1 MLNTILPGKET
12 VFMSSKMEQIIEE
25 IEDYIDAASRHL
37 FQKQDFLSIVEQLEE
52 SFFQSLRNKRP

>member
-25 IEDYIDAASRHL
+25 IEDYIDGCKPSPISRNKIL
-37 FQKQDFLSIVEQLEE
+37 VNREQLEE
-52 SFFQSLRNKRP
+52 LLFRASYKDP

>member
-25 IEDYIDAASRHL
+25 IEDYRNTKVCFTSISFTPL
-37 FQKQDFLSIVEQLEE
+37 FVLNI
-52 SFFQSLRNKRP
+52 